1 MRTWEKKKK
10 KKREMKREPEHGNSV
25 PRGPIQLPQLRH
37 SYSQREREEMKN
49 QKTLGFWVK

>member
-1 MRTWEKKKK
+1 
-10 KKREMKREPEHGNSV
+10 MKREPEHGNSV